1 MHTVNRSRYSKRSI
15 TALVTVPAFLLL
27 AASLISLTGVQAAS
41 PTVRTVTFAKSSSAL
56 NSNAKK
62 LLLQWKPSLSRASK
76 ITVTG
81 YAPNVG
87 KTSVQKKLATNRALA
102 VATQLKRLGL
112 TATIAKN
119 ISLSGKPGSKNINA
133 DKATIV
139 IAALKPSASPSSSAT
154 PTNSVSPSASA
165 SPSTEP
171 AFKFSGSLILN
182 FVDCNQ
188 AQKQLF
194 GTSVTATPVQQG
206 LSPFVFELGQSD
218 TGHADNNFMNC
229 AINWSDLDLPNGQYN
244 VSIQV
249 QCVEILDA
257 EVPSSAVC
265 TPSKYLRQ
273 DLQAQTTVALTGS
286 GPTGQL
292 GSYSMSINLPTQIE
306 ITQDKSVNY
315 EAWLD

>member
-1 MHTVNRSRYSKRSI
+1 MLTFNRSQCGKRSI
-15 TALVTVPAFLLL
+15 TALVTVLAFWLIS
-27 AASLISLTGVQAAS
+27 ASLISLTGVQAAS
-41 PTVRTVTFAKSSSAL
+41 PIVRTVTFAKSSSAL

-62 LLLQWKPSLSRASK
+62 LLLQWKPSLIRASK

-87 KTSVQKKLATNRALA
+87 KTSVQKKLATNRAIA
-102 VATQLKRLGL
+102 VTAQLKRLGI
-112 TATIAKN
+112 TATITK
-119 ISLSGKPGSKNINA
+119 SVTLSGKPVSKKISA

-154 PTNSVSPSASA
+154 PTNSGSPSASA

-171 AFKFSGSLILN
+171 AHKFSGSLILN

-188 AQKQLF
+188 FQKQLA
-194 GTSVTATPVQQG
+194 GTSVTVTPIQQG
-206 LSPFVFELGQSD
+206 LSPFVFELDQSD
-218 TGHADNNFMNC
+218 TGHADNNSMNC

-244 VSIQV
+244 VSIQI
-249 QCVEILDA
+249 QCGEILDA
-257 EVPSSAVC
+257 EVSSSAVC
-265 TPSKYLRQ
+265 TPSRYLRQ
-273 DLQAQTTVALTGS
+273 DLQAQSTSALTGS

-306 ITQDKSVNY
+306 ISQDKSVSY
-315 EAWLD
+315 EAWLG

>member
-1 MHTVNRSRYSKRSI
+1 VLTVNRSQYGKRSVA
-15 TALVTVPAFLLL
+15 ALVTVLASLLL
-27 AASLISLTGVQAAS
+27 VASLNSLAGVQAAS
-41 PTVRTVTFAKSSSAL
+41 PTVRTVTFAKSSSVL

-62 LLLQWKPSLSRASK
+62 LLVQWKPALIRASK

-81 YAPNVG
+81 FAPNVG
-87 KTSVQKKLATNRALA
+87 KTSLQKKLATNRA
-102 VATQLKRLGL
+102 VSVTNQLKRLGI
-112 TATIAKN
+112 TATITKK
-119 ISLSGKPGSKNINA
+119 ISLSGKPVSKKINS

-139 IAALKPSASPSSSAT
+139 IAALKPSASPSSSAS

-171 AFKFSGSLILN
+171 AYKFSGSLILN

-188 AQKQLF
+188 FQKQLI
-194 GTSVTATPVQQG
+194 GTSVTATPTQQG
-206 LSPFVFELGQSD
+206 VSPFVFELSQSD

-229 AINWSDLDLPNGQYN
+229 AINWSDLDLPNGQYS
-244 VSIQV
+244 VSIQI
-249 QCVEILDA
+249 QCLEITDA
-257 EVPSSAVC
+257 EVPSNAVC
-265 TPSKYLRQ
+265 TPSRYARQ
-273 DLQAQTTVALTGS
+273 DLQTQSAIALTGS

-292 GSYSMSINLPTQIE
+292 GSFSMSINLPTQIE